1 MKTLKQIMSESDYT
15 NPKAPADKDFVDK
28 HVIQKT
34 DYPVTPKG
42 GSNDEVFSGKKQ
54 KKKKRIADPE
64 DGDDKKVYEDKKREE
79 IVKGMKANSADFI
92 KKQAQTE
99 AVQIDVWD
107 LEASHEEIKTL
118 KQIHETLSDSNK
130 EQFEQRIQTPEGLKA
145 MIEFATNLAGE

>member
-145 MIEFATNLAGE
+145 MIEFATNLGE

>member
-64 DGDDKKVYEDKKREE
+64 DGDDKKVYEDKK
-79 IVKGMKANSADFI
+79 NFS
-92 KKQAQTE
+92 
-99 AVQIDVWD
+99 
-107 LEASHEEIKTL
+107 LHEIKE
-118 KQIHETLSDSNK
+118 KTLSNTLINK
-130 EQFEQRIQTPEGLKA
+130 VSLRSIA
-145 MIEFATNLAGE
+145 

>member
-145 MIEFATNLAGE
+145 MIEFATNLGGE